1 MPEAEIK
8 SWFIAATVFSA
19 VLAFIMSVLDGR
31 KKYGDRYMGAMLSNW
46 GKIFITLL
54 PFCIYIG
61 ISFYSSGWQKIFQG
75 PEVAMGAFLILLF
88 SCQELGCA
96 LAIERKFPAIRYR
109 VAIVSMWCLLW
120 LCCAL
125 TTVILVFIADSIT
138 TAAVVWQFVL
148 LAVAIPTYFCSA
160 GVIKTVEVGHVPGYR
175 PSNKSRKAD
184 A

>member
-1 MPEAEIK
+1 MPESEVK

-19 VLAFIMSVLDGR
+19 VLAFIMSVIEGR
-31 KKYGDRYMGAMLSNW
+31 KKYGDRYMGVMLSNW
-46 GKIFITLL
+46 GKVFITLL
-54 PFCIYIG
+54 PFVIYVG

-96 LAIERKFPAIRYR
+96 LAVERKFPAIRYR

-120 LCCAL
+120 LCLAL

-138 TAAVVWQFVL
+138 TAAVFWQFVL

-160 GVIKTVEVGHVPGYR
+160 GVIKAVEAGHVPGYR
-175 PSNKSRKAD
+175 RSNYSREED